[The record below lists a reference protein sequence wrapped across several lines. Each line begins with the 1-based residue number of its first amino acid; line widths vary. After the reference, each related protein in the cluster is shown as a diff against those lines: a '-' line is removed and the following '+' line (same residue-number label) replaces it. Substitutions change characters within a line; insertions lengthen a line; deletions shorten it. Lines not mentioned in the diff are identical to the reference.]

1 MKMAMINGDGV
12 CGLSFVYMYMNADLP
27 ISPLSL
33 GQATV
38 ERDGQSL
45 SAIISPLSL
54 GQATVERDGAVIYK
68 MYYVISP
75 MDSGFVVFH

>member
-38 ERDGQSL
+38 ERDG
-45 SAIISPLSL
+45 
-54 GQATVERDGAVIYK
+54 AVIYK